1 MGISKKELSG
11 CRVNAGVTENIG
23 IELMKTQ
30 GRRDEVATESLDY
43 FNGLSLKERSELTD
57 ALRDPRTYFAGNF
70 EDLLAV
76 LKHIENDRV

>member
-1 MGISKKELSG
+1 MD
-11 CRVNAGVTENIG
+11 AGVTENIW
-23 IELMKTQ
+23 IELMKTPN
-30 GRRDEVATESLDY
+30 RRDEVGTESLDY

-76 LKHIENDRV
+76 LKHIESDRV

>member
-1 MGISKKELSG
+1 MRISKRAISERWADVGK
-11 CRVNAGVTENIG
+11 TENTR
-23 IELMKTQ
+23 IEVMTTQ
-30 GRRDEVATESLDY
+30 DRRDEVATESLDY

-76 LKHIENDRV
+76 LKHIESDRA

>member
-1 MGISKKELSG
+1 MPGK
-11 CRVNAGVTENIG
+11 RRRNRNIG
-23 IELMKTQ
+23 IELMKTPD
-30 GRRDEVATESLDY
+30 RRDEVATESLDY